1 MWSPQPSMPTA
12 PESSAAATLKAPVP
26 AASPQRTISGA
37 ACMLGAVLGFSAMI
51 VCVKLIGPGIPEA
64 EKILIRSATVVPL
77 LLWMMARRGLSPWGT
92 QPRLLL
98 ARGMLGFLGMWAY
111 FASATHLPLG
121 NALLL
126 THVSPIPAAIFAWW
140 LLREKPAAG
149 LWVASLACLAGVA
162 CIARPTEHAPLLASG
177 IALLSAV
184 GNGLTYTVVRAA
196 TRRDHPLVVVFALTI
211 ICVPAS
217 ALLLLL
223 DGWVVPTATQ
233 WWLLGAL
240 TASAILAQILMTM
253 GMARL
258 TASRSTNFFFLG
270 PVLGLLWGQLL
281 GDPRLHA
288 LDWLGAGLVL
298 GGVVGLALVSRR
310 PATPPDEA

>member
-1 MWSPQPSMPTA
+1 MP
-12 PESSAAATLKAPVP
+12 AAADTPATLTTATA
-26 AASPQRTISGA
+26 AASPRRTISGA

-77 LLWMMARRGLSPWGT
+77 LLWMIARRGLSPWGT

-111 FASATHLPLG
+111 FVSATHLPLG

-140 LLREKPAAG
+140 LLKERPGRG
-149 LWVASLACLAGVA
+149 LWAASAACIVGVA
-162 CIARPTEHAPLLASG
+162 CIARPTDYAPRFASG
-177 IALLSAV
+177 VALLSAV

-196 TRRDHPLVVVFALTI
+196 TRRDHPLVVVFALTAV
-211 ICVPAS
+211 CVPAS

-223 DGWVVPTATQ
+223 DGWVAPTPQQ
-233 WWLLGAL
+233 WWLLAAL
-240 TASAILAQILMTM
+240 TVAAILAQILMTM

-270 PVLGLLWGQLL
+270 PVLGLVWGQLL
-281 GDPRLHA
+281 GDPSLHA
-288 LDWLGAGLVL
+288 LDLLGAAFVL
-298 GGVVGLALVSRR
+298 SGVVGLALASRA